1 MTYSLAE
8 FEEDIYLFHSN
19 CDIPN
24 VDKRTPDTEMW
35 EALSRQVNI
44 IQSELTELE
53 TAVAVRD
60 KVEML
65 DGIVDVLYTSLRL
78 VGLMEERYDVTEACQ
93 RIAENNALKYR
104 EYPFKASEIP
114 EGCHQVVVEGRY
126 GNTYCLKDATGK
138 VRKYNNFPKVDLSD
152 LAEEK

>member
-1 MTYSLAE
+1 
-8 FEEDIYLFHSN
+8 
-19 CDIPN
+19 
-24 VDKRTPDTEMW
+24 MW
-35 EALSRQVNI
+35 EALSRQVAI

-53 TAVAVRD
+53 TAIAGRD

-78 VGLMEERYDVTEACQ
+78 VGLMEERYDVIEAC
-93 RIAENNALKYR
+93 RRVAENNALKYR
-104 EYPFKASEIP
+104 TYPFKASEIP

-126 GNTYCLKDATGK
+126 GNTYCLKDAAGK

-152 LAEEK
+152 LVEEK